1 MKPSTIS
8 ESKAKSKIP
17 ITKPSFGPEEVAI
30 VAEVLKSGWVVQ
42 GPKVA
47 EFERLFTEFTGAK
60 HAIATTSCTTALHLA
75 LLTAGIGQGDRVL
88 LPSLTY
94 VASANAIKYVGAEP
108 LFVDIDRT
116 TFTISI
122 DDLKQKIADYE
133 SAGHLKAVM
142 PVSLFGL
149 CCDMPAINRLAEKHN
164 LIVIEDAACAI
175 GGLRDGH
182 HAGTE
187 ALSATFSFHPR
198 KAISTGEGGMLITDD
213 RQIADQAR
221 RLRDHGASKTDLER
235 HFSEGGSLLPEF
247 NEIGFNYRMTDLQGG
262 LGVVQMQKL
271 PDILTA
277 RRRLTARYDKLLA
290 DNRDLQTPSVPKS
303 MTHGYQSYVC
313 LFRPPASDNLLDSWA
328 EIQRANQ
335 ARNRLMAGLE
345 AEGISVRQGTH
356 AVHTLGFYK
365 KEQKLSETDFPASF
379 MADRLSITLPLY
391 PDMTDSDQ
399 DRVVAAINRLR
410 ASI

>member
-1 MKPSTIS
+1 MKPSTTS
-8 ESKAKSKIP
+8 EAEAKSKIP
-17 ITKPSFGPEEVAI
+17 ITKPSFGAEEVAI
-30 VAEVLKSGWVVQ
+30 IAEVLQSGWVVQ

-47 EFERLFTEFTGAK
+47 EFERLFAEFTGAK
-60 HAIATTSCTTALHLA
+60 YAIATTSCTTALHLA
-75 LLTAGIGQGDRVL
+75 LVTAGVGPGDRVL

-108 LFVDIDRT
+108 LFVDIDPA

-122 DDLKQKIADYE
+122 DDLKRKIADQK

-149 CCDMPAINRLAEKHN
+149 CCDMPAINRLAKQYD
-164 LIVIEDAACAI
+164 LIVIEDAACAV
-175 GGLRDGH
+175 GGFRDAH

-213 RQIADQAR
+213 RKIADHAR

-247 NEIGFNYRMTDLQGG
+247 NEVGFNYRMTDLQGG

-271 PDILTA
+271 PAILTA
-277 RRRLTARYDKLLA
+277 RRRLAARYDELLA
-290 DNRDLQTPSVPKS
+290 DNPDFQTPLVPAS
-303 MTHGYQSYVC
+303 MTHGCQSYVC
-313 LFRPPASDNLLDSWA
+313 LFRLPASDNLASTWD
-328 EIQRANQ
+328 EILTANK
-335 ARNRLMAGLE
+335 ARNRLMAALE

-356 AVHTLGFYK
+356 AVHTLGFYQ
-365 KEQKLSETDFPASF
+365 KEQNLKDRDFPASF

-391 PDMTDSDQ
+391 PDMTDADQ
-399 DRVVAAINRLR
+399 ERVVAAINRLSP
-410 ASI
+410 SI